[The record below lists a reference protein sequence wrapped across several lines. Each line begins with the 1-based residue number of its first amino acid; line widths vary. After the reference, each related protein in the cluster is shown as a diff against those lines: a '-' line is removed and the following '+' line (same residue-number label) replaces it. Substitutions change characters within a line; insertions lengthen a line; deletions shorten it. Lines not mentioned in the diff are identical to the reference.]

1 MCSVQK
7 DLFIFEDGLDGINDT
22 NLPKELRL
30 GDEISYEALL
40 IRLLCGTLKINLPVR
55 EGYFE
60 YPQLT
65 NFSVPGTNDN
75 TSFKRKI
82 IKDFFSLDHYRQIEQ
97 RAINQYLIVNRKNHY
112 VYRQLLSELTMALI
126 RKENSPIESFV
137 HIYRALEFMSYSFP
151 LIYASKSMDYT
162 GSYNHLKDFMSGES
176 SGELKFFKRFLKVLF
191 KDNLIYDYEF
201 DAFFLNGTE
210 QLIETEF
217 QHVIKANYYLFDG
230 NTMKIK
236 FANVIDL
243 VITIRNH
250 FFHMLIGKG
259 GDNFYDTRY
268 DKRDIFEALNPIFI
282 NWLAIIYKEI
292 ASYSLG
298 II

>member
-30 GDEISYEALL
+30 GDEMSYEALL
-40 IRLLCGTLKINLPVR
+40 IRLLCGTLKIKLPVR

-60 YPQLT
+60 HPQLT

-217 QHVIKANYYLFDG
+217 QYVIKANYYLFDG

>member
-60 YPQLT
+60 HSQLT